1 MLLNYLADYFYQTW
15 SRCRSGLQVFPRSYQ
30 KRENCEQS
38 NMEKRR
44 GRPTIPSNHL
54 MGIRNDW
61 VALLESAWP
70 DIGWQLLSLKGNVSA
85 TLDEVQVAMKPL
97 ADKNCRISPTAFFEK
112 ELLPSTAHEVRQKRI
127 SGGRLRDRIRKE
139 SEELALLF
147 AKCLEVGRTLEEV
160 GVSEGDDIELETVRR
175 YTLYVHRCR
184 ELQLRQNET
193 DEFDRQLKAR
203 EAHVCQSELLAYIH
217 SKRGRIHPRKLANA
231 LAGLPTMNWRQ
242 SQARCRQFPI
252 KLDKHFNYRVLEL
265 VLKLTK
271 RLRTSL
277 TDASPALISNTLR
290 RVGSPRRADIRFVA
304 DNWRDFRLTLEEA
317 CNAQLSEGSLPFV
330 VASRFLNRARSPK
343 SRSERFLSES
353 ERLDFRSSTDLG
365 D

>member
-1 MLLNYLADYFYQTW
+1 
-15 SRCRSGLQVFPRSYQ
+15 
-30 KRENCEQS
+30 
-38 NMEKRR
+38 
-44 GRPTIPSNHL
+44 

-61 VALLESAWP
+61 VVLLESAWP
-70 DIGWQLLSLKGNVSA
+70 EIGCQLLSLKENVSA
-85 TLDEVQVAMKPL
+85 TLNDVQAAMKPL
-97 ADKNCRISPTAFFEK
+97 ADKSGRISPTAFFEK

-127 SGGRLRDRIRKE
+127 SGGHLRDRIRKE
-139 SEELALLF
+139 SAELAHLF

-184 ELQLRQNET
+184 ELQSLQNEA

-217 SKRGRIHPRKLANA
+217 SKRGRIQPRKLANA

-242 SQARCRQFPI
+242 SQTRCREFPI
-252 KLDKHFNYRVLEL
+252 KIDKDFNYQVLEL

-277 TDASPALISNTLR
+277 TAASPNTISNTFR
-290 RVGSPRRADIRFVA
+290 RMGSSRRADMRFLA
-304 DNWRDFRLTLEEA
+304 DKWRDFRLTLEEA
-317 CNAQLSEGSLPFV
+317 SNDKLSESCLPFV
-330 VASRFLNRARSPK
+330 VASRFLKRTRSLK
-343 SRSERFLSES
+343 SRSELFLGES
-353 ERLDFRSSTDLG
+353 ERLDFK
-365 D
+365 